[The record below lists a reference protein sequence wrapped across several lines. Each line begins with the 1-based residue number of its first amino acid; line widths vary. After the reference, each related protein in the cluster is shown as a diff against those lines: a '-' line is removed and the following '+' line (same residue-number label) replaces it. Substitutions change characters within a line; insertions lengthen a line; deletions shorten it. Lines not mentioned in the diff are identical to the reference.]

1 MQPEGWE
8 PVNADV
14 DTAATAK
21 LRHLHRC
28 RYVRT
33 LLLRLLYSVVD
44 YNLKLF
50 GSFKNILKE
59 YSIYSIYIS
68 FSNTNFL
75 ANRQLNRH
83 S

>member
-50 GSFKNILKE
+50 GSLKYTQGVYILFI
-59 YSIYSIYIS
+59 IY
-68 FSNTNFL
+68 FFF
-75 ANRQLNRH
+75 
-83 S
+83 

>member
-50 GSFKNILKE
+50 GSFK
-59 YSIYSIYIS
+59 IYSRRYILFIIY
-68 FSNTNFL
+68 FFL
-75 ANRQLNRH
+75 TPT

>member
-50 GSFKNILKE
+50 GSFKI
-59 YSIYSIYIS
+59 YSRSIFSIYNI
-68 FSNTNFL
+68 FL
-75 ANRQLNRH
+75 FLTPT